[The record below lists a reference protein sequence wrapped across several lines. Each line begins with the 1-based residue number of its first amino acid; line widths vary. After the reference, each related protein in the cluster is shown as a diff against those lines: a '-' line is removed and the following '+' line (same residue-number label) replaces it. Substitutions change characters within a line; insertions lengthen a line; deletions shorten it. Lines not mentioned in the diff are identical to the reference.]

1 MKGLY
6 RIIIILCFFY
16 SCNIAK
22 NKLNDANCNYLKKR
36 NTVSKVEGVGVV
48 VLNRYG
54 DYLIK
59 PINENFFYN
68 PCNLPEKMKKEKL
81 NVKYKGDE
89 KEFYPNEKTVG
100 RFLILTDITI
110 VKK

>member
-1 MKGLY
+1 MKRLY
-6 RIIIILCFFY
+6 AIIIILYFFY
-16 SCNIAK
+16 SCNITK
-22 NKLNDANCNYLKKR
+22 NKLDVTNCTYLKKR
-36 NTVSKVEGVGVV
+36 NTVSEVEGVGVIFV
-48 VLNRYG
+48 SKYG

-59 PINENFFYN
+59 PNNQNFVYN
-68 PCNLPEKMKKEKL
+68 PCNLPEKMKKENL

-89 KEFYPNEKTVG
+89 KEFYPNEKAVG